1 MLLSTWPRPDNLPA
15 PWLRFWQGVRW
26 WPFGLAAAI
35 SIALSFVAPAG
46 RKPFQFDWTLDWAA
60 IEFSAFKEPHIGA
73 AAIVALLAIFA
84 TGRRRAWLALLLA
97 VLVGAGWELGQTT
110 VIGHTAR
117 LSDLLPD
124 TLGASLGCAW
134 GWAVLW
140 LMEPRPETPEQ
151 GAAPES
157 PR

>member
-1 MLLSTWPRPDNLPA
+1 MLSSLPRSDDLPA
-15 PWLRFWQGVRW
+15 PWLRLWHGVRW
-26 WPFGLAAAI
+26 WPFTLAALI
-35 SIALSFVAPAG
+35 SIGLSFVAPAG
-46 RKPFQFDWTLDWAA
+46 RKPFQFDWSLAWDA

-84 TGRRRAWLALLLA
+84 TGRRRPVLALLLSL
-97 VLVGAGWELGQTT
+97 LVGAGWELGQTT

-124 TLGASLGCAW
+124 ALGALLGCTW

-140 LMEPRPETPEQ
+140 LMEPRPDPE
-151 GAAPES
+151 AAPES
-157 PR
+157 P